1 MTVVYKN
8 KWLRIERIRVHK
20 KGKDYFLYCVAKRDI
35 VVILPILGK
44 DTVILERQY
53 RGVLGR
59 YLYEIPAGYIEDRE
73 PSISAARRELEEETG
88 YRAGRMRFVSKLA
101 ESPGTMKLWAH
112 FYIATGLE
120 KGKRSLDR
128 NEDITIMKVKL
139 SRALQMV
146 KSGKIVDLK
155 TMAALSYYAQ
165 FVHGLRRNF

>member
-8 KWLRIERIRVHK
+8 KWLRIERMRVRRG
-20 KGKDYFLYCVAKRDI
+20 GKDYFMYCVAKRDI
-35 VVILPILGK
+35 VVVLPILDK

-53 RGVLGR
+53 RAVFGR
-59 YLYEIPAGYIEDRE
+59 YLYEIPAGYIEDHE
-73 PSISAARRELEEETG
+73 PPISAAIRELEEETG
-88 YRAGRMRFVSKLA
+88 YRAGRMMFVSKLA

-120 KGKRSLDR
+120 RGRRSLDR

-146 KSGKIVDLK
+146 RSGKIVDLK

-165 FVHGLRRNF
+165 FVDKGRR